1 MIRVDNNYLFKLNL
15 KDHGRSIMFTI
26 QITVGIITGLYVYA
40 FIKACRV
47 RKAIQHTNE
56 TIAIAEKIGKQ
67 VKDKLDL

>member
-1 MIRVDNNYLFKLNL
+1 
-15 KDHGRSIMFTI
+15 MFTI